1 MKRDLRT
8 SSTTRDVSRR
18 THRGRKAYVMQSVK
32 TGLEI
37 RLESAGELAIAKL
50 LDLDPRSRD
59 LNAQGHTFDLA
70 SGEIYAALPDSK
82 AADSRYYTYD
92 LSNRV
97 GEIRYIYE
105 VKPQR
110 FCQRHEALFNK
121 VEAFCRAKGM
131 RFVVLSREEFGD
143 QLLKNI
149 EVLHQFHRQASSYL
163 ANLAEAVDGLSTKQG
178 HVRQVLKSLEP
189 MNHYLIA
196 ALLYGV
202 LKVDL
207 SSSSILSMDFHVVPA
222 HGELSML
229 QVVSYA

>member
-1 MKRDLRT
+1 
-8 SSTTRDVSRR
+8 
-18 THRGRKAYVMQSVK
+18 MQSVK

-59 LNAQGHTFDLA
+59 LNAQGQTFDLA
-70 SGEIYAALPDSK
+70 NGEIYAALPNSK
-82 AADSRYYTYD
+82 VVDSRYYTYD

-110 FCQRHEALFNK
+110 FCQRHEALFSA

-131 RFVVLSREEFGD
+131 RFVVLTREEFGD
-143 QLLKNI
+143 RLLKNI
-149 EVLHQFHRQASSYL
+149 EVLHQFYRQSSSYL
-163 ANLAEAVDGLSTKQG
+163 ANLAETVDALSTKQG

-189 MNHYLIA
+189 TNHYLIA

-202 LKVDL
+202 LKIDL
-207 SSSSILSMDFHVVPA
+207 FSSSILSMDFNVVPA
-222 HGELSML
+222 HGELSMF
-229 QVVSYA
+229 QVLNYA

>member
-1 MKRDLRT
+1 
-8 SSTTRDVSRR
+8 
-18 THRGRKAYVMQSVK
+18 MQSVK
-32 TGLEI
+32 TGMEI

-50 LDLDPRSRD
+50 LDLDPRSHD
-59 LNAQGHTFDLA
+59 LTAQGQTFDLG

-82 AADSRYYTYD
+82 AVDSRYYTYD
-92 LSNRV
+92 LSNQV
-97 GEIRYIYE
+97 GGIRYIYE

-110 FCQRHEALFNK
+110 FCQRHEVLFSA
-121 VEAFCRAKGM
+121 VDTFCRSKGM
-131 RFVVLSREEFGD
+131 RFVVLTREEFGD
-143 QLLKNI
+143 LLLKNI

-163 ANLAEAVDGLSTKQG
+163 ANLAEAVDALSIKQG

-196 ALLYGV
+196 ALLNGV

-207 SSSSILSMDFHVVPA
+207 SSSSILSMDFHVMPA

-229 QVVSYA
+229 QVLSYA